1 MDADA
6 LHALVRSF
14 LEASHRRSNQ
24 GDDDVD
30 DAIVVY
36 VAQVVADQDVEA
48 QQAAECICA
57 LSPCADADDALAM
70 VLDGRAITRALA
82 HESNQPA
89 RFHAAVA
96 PSKTVTSENNELET
110 LQWLK
115 ELAPQLSLRSI
126 ETIYLQECRGDAA
139 RTAEYLVT
147 HYGADETKYLSLSTL
162 QATDLRDKILTKYSD
177 EEIKAP
183 VDPKAKPAKVKVKVK
198 PPPKEGLVRYLEG
211 KVVTTKGHKFVEEKK
226 PTYDGGSRG
235 RVKTKGKRGKGFA
248 DG

>member
-6 LHALVRSF
+6 LHALVRSY

-36 VAQVVADQDVEA
+36 VAQVVADPDVEA

-57 LSPCADADDALAM
+57 LCPCADSDDALAM

-82 HESNQPA
+82 DDSNQPA
-89 RFHAAVA
+89 HLTIA
-96 PSKTVTSENNELET
+96 PPTSKKPTAENNELET

-126 ETIYLQECRGDAA
+126 ETIYLQECRGDAG

-162 QATDLRDKILTKYSD
+162 QVHAQPRVLVLTLECARRQPISATRSSPSTATKRSRHLWTPRPSQPRSRSRSSRRPRRASY
-177 EEIKAP
+177 AP
-183 VDPKAKPAKVKVKVK
+183 FQLQ
-198 PPPKEGLVRYLEG
+198 GLANDDV
-211 KVVTTKGHKFVEEKK
+211 
-226 PTYDGGSRG
+226 
-235 RVKTKGKRGKGFA
+235 
-248 DG
+248 